1 MINVAHGYGF
11 TTGTCAAGAARAAAQ
26 GLAVGSVPD
35 SVEVVTPSG
44 ITAKLRILG
53 KTLNPGHSASCAVKK
68 DAGDD
73 PDVTHGC
80 LVFARVEPCPEKGV
94 AINGGEGVGTVTK
107 PGLRV
112 APGEAAINPVPRNMI
127 RESVKKFMRRDT
139 GLRVTVSVPGGE
151 EIAEK
156 TFNPRLGILGG
167 ISIIGTTGIV
177 RPMSQESH
185 KVSLVCAL
193 DVASAMGHETV
204 VLVPGNLGENAFLRT
219 FKVPAEQVV
228 QISNYLGFMLV
239 EAKKKGFPRIILAG
253 HPGKLAKFIRGDL
266 DTHSLKSSPAMDIVI
281 KILEENGLE
290 ESIVGAVKDS
300 PTVEGIIQQ
309 LRERDKLFMME
320 NIADIIEGKAREF
333 LGSEIDMGVV
343 LFDMQ
348 MDVIGIS
355 KGAKGWQKGL
365 QIA

>member
-1 MINVAHGYGF
+1 MIDIDNGCGF

-26 GLAVGSVPD
+26 GLAMGYMPD
-35 SVEVVTPSG
+35 SVEVITPSG
-44 ITAKLRILG
+44 ITARLEILE
-53 KTLNPGHSASCAVKK
+53 KTLKPGHFAHCAVRK

-80 LVFARVEPCPEKGV
+80 LIFAGVEPCPEMGV
-94 AINGGEGVGTVTK
+94 IINGGEGVGTVTK

-112 APGEAAINPVPRNMI
+112 APGGAAINPVPRKMI
-127 RESVKKFMRRDT
+127 GDSVKEFVQRDM
-139 GLRVTVSVPGGE
+139 GLKVTISVPGGE

-156 TFNPRLGILGG
+156 TFNPRLGIMGG

-185 KVSLVCAL
+185 KASLVCAL

-228 QISNYLGFMLV
+228 QVSNYLGFMLV
-239 EAKKKGFPRIILAG
+239 EAQKRAFPRIILAG

-266 DTHSLKSSPAMDIVI
+266 DTHSLRSPPAMDIVI
-281 KILEENGLE
+281 KILEKNGLE
-290 ESIVGAVKDS
+290 ESIVTAVKDS
-300 PTVEGIIQQ
+300 PTVEGIIQK
-309 LRERDKLFMME
+309 LRERDKLFMVE
-320 NIADIIEGKAREF
+320 DIANIIEGKARGF
-333 LGSEIDMGVV
+333 LGPGIDAGVV

-355 KGAKGWQKGL
+355 KGARGWQKSL
-365 QIA
+365 ETT